1 MEKKYIIGLSTVVV
15 SLFGVAGL
23 LYCDALTRI

>member
-1 MEKKYIIGLSTVVV
+1 MEKKYIVILSTVVV

-23 LYCDALTRI
+23 LYFNPLMHA